1 MARHDI
7 REWQAMRTKE
17 ELAENASKAGKA
29 SAAARRKY
37 KKFRDVFRDILSLD
51 VPDEKVAQ
59 ALEELGLDPSF
70 ANAIGLQ
77 AIMKA
82 ATTGDIEA
90 ARFTRDTIGE
100 KPTEALQLGITDKP
114 IKSMDLSKLSDEELA
129 ALADRAEE

>member
-29 SAAARRKY
+29 SAAARRKH
-37 KKFRDVFRDILSLD
+37 KQFRDVFRDILSLD
-51 VPDEKVAQ
+51 VTDTQMAQ
-59 ALEELGLDPSF
+59 ALQELGLDPSF
-70 ANAIGLQ
+70 ANAIGLR
-77 AIMKA
+77 AILKA

-90 ARFTRDTIGE
+90 ARFARDTIGE
-100 KPTEALQLGITDKP
+100 KPTEAFQLGITDKP

>member
-1 MARHDI
+1 MAHNI
-7 REWQAMRTKE
+7 SEWYSGLSQE
-17 ELAENASKAGKA
+17 ERIECSRKAGKA
-29 SAAARRKY
+29 SAAVRRQHKQ
-37 KKFRDVFRDILSLD
+37 FRDVFRDILSLD
-51 VPDEKVAQ
+51 VTDEKVAQ

-77 AIMKA
+77 AILKA

-90 ARFTRDTIGE
+90 ARFARDTIGE
-100 KPTEALQLGITDKP
+100 KPTEAFQLGITDKP